1 MKLALQTCSWL
12 VLAIYLASARAQAP
26 VADLD
31 YKPPISNPAYPLNSG
46 PVVRIDEAHHNYH
59 TLEGRYAAFAELLR
73 RDGFRLEPWKSEFSA
88 ATLAGESIMVIANAE
103 AAQSG
108 KEFASAFSISE
119 IAAIRQW
126 VEQGGA
132 LLIIADHPPFSDS
145 AAALAQ
151 AFGFEFERGVALNPP
166 TPAGQFHPIVV
177 FEAGKGLTPSA
188 LSGGRLPAEQVDS
201 VMTFTGSAFRAP
213 PAATSVLVFQEG
225 ARSFASGPTGPDFT
239 GPGTPIAGLSQG
251 AILEFGKGRVAVF
264 GEAAMFTAQ
273 RGGPNREPMGMNTP
287 GAEQNHQF
295 VLNLMHWLSR
305 AKAMRAM

>member
-1 MKLALQTCSWL
+1 MKLALQTCSLL
-12 VLAIYLASARAQAP
+12 VLAIHLATAQAQAP

-31 YKPPISNPAYPLNSG
+31 YKPPISSPAYTQNSG

-59 TLEGRYAAFAELLR
+59 TLDGRYAAFADLLR
-73 RDGFRLEPWKSEFSA
+73 RDGFRLEPSKSEFSA
-88 ATLAGESIMVIANAE
+88 ATLAGASIMVIANAE

-108 KEFASAFSISE
+108 KELASAFTISE

-145 AAALAQ
+145 AVALAQ
-151 AFGFEFERGVALNPP
+151 AFGFEFDGGVAL
-166 TPAGQFHPIVV
+166 TATAAGQFGPIAV
-177 FEAGKGLTPSA
+177 FETGKGLTPSA
-188 LSGGRLPAEQVDS
+188 LSGGGLPAGQVDS

-213 PAATSVLVFQEG
+213 PAATSVLVFQQG
-225 ARSFASGPTGPDFT
+225 ARSFSLRPTGPDLT

-251 AILEFGKGRVAVF
+251 AILELGKGRVAVF

-287 GAEQNHQF
+287 AARQNYQF

-305 AKAMRAM
+305 AKAMQAT